1 MISRNSVEA
10 IGFSGLSLQRYLSR
24 LCDKEREK
32 RKRYMNVSER
42 F

>member
-10 IGFSGLSLQRYLSR
+10 VGFSGLSLQRYLIEYVIKR
-24 LCDKEREK
+24 KK

-42 F
+42 